1 MTPLEQFSKAQLK
14 IVNEAVATA
23 EEIVSN
29 YYKLSISQWR
39 RPKYDVKTLA
49 DLSENEIV
57 RAENEI
63 VRAQNEIV
71 HGPFA
76 QIVRY
81 QGQKKDSS
89 LSSSAYDFYKICLQ
103 DHSVISAL
111 RQSIKMPFFPFI
123 LYIITHELIHVV
135 RFSNFSQN
143 FEASPEEKLA
153 EETRVHK
160 HTNKILVKQNFQGMS
175 NVISFYHNWQ

>member
-23 EEIVSN
+23 EEIVGN
-29 YYKLSISQWR
+29 YYKLSFSQWR

-57 RAENEI
+57 QAE
-63 VRAQNEIV
+63 NEIV

-76 QIVRY
+76 QIIRY

-111 RQSIKMPFFPFI
+111 RQSVNMLFFPFI

-143 FEASPEEKLA
+143 FEASSEEKLA
-153 EETRVHK
+153 EETRVHM
-160 HTNKILVKQNFQGMS
+160 HTNKILFKQNFQGMS
-175 NVISFYHNWQ
+175 EVISFYHNWQ

>member
-1 MTPLEQFSKAQLK
+1 MISLEQFSKDQLK

-23 EEIVSN
+23 EEIVGN
-29 YYKLSISQWR
+29 HYKLSFSQWR
-39 RPKYDVKTLA
+39 RPKYDVKTLV
-49 DLSENEIV
+49 DLSENEIIL
-57 RAENEI
+57 AENKI
-63 VRAQNEIV
+63 VGAEDEIV

-76 QIVRY
+76 QIIRY
-81 QGQKKDSS
+81 QGQKIDSS

-111 RQSIKMPFFPFI
+111 RQSIKMLFFPFI

-160 HTNKILVKQNFQGMS
+160 HTNKMLFKQNFKGLS
-175 NVISFYHNWQ
+175 EVISFYHNWQ

>member
-1 MTPLEQFSKAQLK
+1 MISLEQFSKDQLK

-23 EEIVSN
+23 EEIVGN
-29 YYKLSISQWR
+29 HYKLSLSQWR
-39 RPKYDVKTLA
+39 RPKYDIKTLV
-49 DLSENEIV
+49 DLSEDEIIL
-57 RAENEI
+57 AENK
-63 VRAQNEIV
+63 IV

-76 QIVRY
+76 QIIRY
-81 QGQKKDSS
+81 QGQKIDSS

-103 DHSVISAL
+103 DHFVISAL
-111 RQSIKMPFFPFI
+111 RQSIKMLFFPFI

-160 HTNKILVKQNFQGMS
+160 HTNKMLFKQNFQGMS
-175 NVISFYHNWQ
+175 DVISFYHNWQ